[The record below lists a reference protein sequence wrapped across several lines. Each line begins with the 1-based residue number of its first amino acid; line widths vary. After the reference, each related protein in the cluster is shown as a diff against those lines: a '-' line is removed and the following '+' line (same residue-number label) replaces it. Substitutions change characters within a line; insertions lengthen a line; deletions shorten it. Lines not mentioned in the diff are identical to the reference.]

1 MTIHRRPRQNQPS
14 ALPPPQRQLSMMF
27 EARVLGGMTPRE
39 RANVITHLTTLLL
52 QAANVMTEGRDDD
65 EQ

>member
-1 MTIHRRPRQNQPS
+1 MTIHRKPRQNPPS
-14 ALPPPQRQLSMMF
+14 ALPPPQRQLNMMF
-27 EARVLGGMTPRE
+27 EVRVLGGLTPLE

-52 QAANVMTEGRDDD
+52 QAANITAGGRDDD